1 MNPLLIVHA
10 IVCALL
16 VICILLQA
24 GESGMFSSAGMM
36 SGGEFYHTR
45 RGLEKTLFY
54 ATFVLLAVFI
64 VLNLLLLR
72 A

>member
-10 IVCALL
+10 IVSILL
-16 VICILLQA
+16 VAAILLQA

-45 RGLEKTLFY
+45 RGLEKILFY
-54 ATFVLLAVFI
+54 ATFVLLAIFM
-64 VLNLLLLR
+64 VLNLFLLR